1 MRSVAAKA
9 DCPPVLAASAKD
21 LNLMR
26 PPALVAIV
34 LIALAVTA
42 CSRTMPIYNVSS
54 APVAVPSEQL
64 SAAQGPDAIIE
75 AKAEQSSA
83 APGRGTI
90 IDAKVEQSSATQ
102 ADGAIIEAK
111 TERSSATP
119 VGDAITEAKTGQ
131 LSAAQ
136 VRGAIIEAA
145 TDRGWIVKEDDPG
158 RILLE
163 IFVRRH
169 SAMVTIDYSP
179 TTYDITYTDSENLL
193 YDGSNIHRNYNGW
206 ILLLQ
211 QQINRRLNEA

>member
-1 MRSVAAKA
+1 
-9 DCPPVLAASAKD
+9 
-21 LNLMR
+21 
-26 PPALVAIV
+26 
-34 LIALAVTA
+34 
-42 CSRTMPIYNVSS
+42 MPIYNVSS

-64 SAAQGPDAIIE
+64 SAAQGRDAIIE
-75 AKAEQSSA
+75 AKAERLSA
-83 APGRGTI
+83 APGR
-90 IDAKVEQSSATQ
+90 
-102 ADGAIIEAK
+102 GAIIEAK
-111 TERSSATP
+111 TEGSSTAQ
-119 VGDAITEAKTGQ
+119 VDDAVIEAKTGQ

-163 IFVRRH
+163 IFVRSH
-169 SAMVTIDYSP
+169 SAIVTINYSP

>member
-1 MRSVAAKA
+1 
-9 DCPPVLAASAKD
+9 
-21 LNLMR
+21 MR

-34 LIALAVTA
+34 LIAIAVTG

-54 APVAVPSEQL
+54 APIAVPSKQL
-64 SAAQGPDAIIE
+64 SAAQGRDAIIE
-75 AKAEQSSA
+75 AKAERLSA
-83 APGRGTI
+83 APGR
-90 IDAKVEQSSATQ
+90 
-102 ADGAIIEAK
+102 GAIIEAK
-111 TERSSATP
+111 TEGSGAAQVGDTISEAKTEGSSAAQ
-119 VGDAITEAKTGQ
+119 VGDAITEAKTEQ

-206 ILLLQ
+206 IMLLQ